1 VTSPVEPDLLC
12 TRFRGNCGFV
22 ADTADPLTSGEELSV
37 GDYLRQWLVHVA
49 GRVRP
54 KTLDGYRGLIR
65 LYASPGLGN
74 MRLLELKPLD
84 VQRLYSELLGRG
96 LSAGTV
102 VNLHLVLIQ
111 ALGQAERW
119 GFIPRNPVASAQ
131 PPRPRRPEPTIVD
144 PEIAER
150 LLVTSADTR
159 FHLPVAIAISTGM
172 RRGEILALRWADLDA
187 DLSVAR
193 VRRTLQ
199 TAGGTLQ
206 FVEPKTRR
214 SRRAVE
220 LPAFV
225 RPVLEQERADQLARK
240 TSDPS
245 WNNLDLVI
253 TRRDGTPVN
262 PDTLSSGWYRFCRK
276 QGLPHVR
283 FHDLRHAHATLMLL
297 QGVHPKIVSERLG
310 HASIG
315 ITLDTYSHVL
325 PSMQSEAVRAFDAL
339 FPAKEESGSGAEERG
354 DRLRRRPSS
363 SRLQARAENPST

>member
-1 VTSPVEPDLLC
+1 VRPS
-12 TRFRGNCGFV
+12 GNS
-22 ADTADPLTSGEELSV
+22 LTWEEGLSV
-37 GDYLRQWLVHVA
+37 GDYLTHWLAHAA

-54 KTLDGYRGLIR
+54 KTLDGYQGLIR
-65 LYASPGLGN
+65 LYASPGLGDL
-74 MRLLELKPLD
+74 RLVELKPLD
-84 VQRLYSELLGRG
+84 VQGLYGELLGRG

-102 VNLHLVLIQ
+102 VNLHLVLTQ

-119 GFIPRNPVASAQ
+119 GLIVRNPVASAQ

-144 PEIAER
+144 AEIAER
-150 LLVTSADTR
+150 LLSASADTR
-159 FHLPVAIAISTGM
+159 FHVPVAVAISTGM
-172 RRGEILALRWADLDA
+172 RRGEILALRWLDLDA

-199 TAGGTLQ
+199 TAGGALQ

-240 TSDPS
+240 ASEPS
-245 WNNLDLVI
+245 WNELDLVI
-253 TRRDGTPVN
+253 TRDDGTPVN

-297 QGVHPKIVSERLG
+297 QGVHPKIVSERPG
-310 HASIG
+310 HASVG

-339 FPAKEESGSGAEERG
+339 FPSGDGSGSGAEERG
-354 DRLRRRPSS
+354 DSAP
-363 SRLQARAENPST
+363 E

>member
-1 VTSPVEPDLLC
+1 VAVTLDS
-12 TRFRGNCGFV
+12 
-22 ADTADPLTSGEELSV
+22 LTSGEELSV
-37 GDYLRQWLVHVA
+37 GDYLQQWLAHVA

-65 LYASPGLGN
+65 LYASPGLGSL
-74 MRLLELKPLD
+74 RLVELEPLE
-84 VQRLYSELLGRG
+84 VQGLYSELLGRG

-102 VNLHLVLIQ
+102 VNLHLVLTQ

-119 GFIPRNPVASAQ
+119 GLITRNPVASAQ

-150 LLVTSADTR
+150 LLASSADTR
-159 FHLPVAIAISTGM
+159 FHLPVAVAISTGM
-172 RRGEILALRWADLDA
+172 RRGEILALRWSDLDA
-187 DLSVAR
+187 DLTVAR
-193 VRRTLQ
+193 VCRTLQ
-199 TAGGTLQ
+199 TAGGKLQ

-225 RPVLEQERADQLARK
+225 RPYLERHRADLLVRK
-240 TSDPS
+240 ASHPS
-245 WNNLDLVI
+245 WTDHGLVI
-253 TRRDGTPVN
+253 TRRDGRPVN
-262 PDTLSSGWYRFCRK
+262 PDTLSSGWYRFCRRR
-276 QGLPHVR
+276 GLPHVR

-325 PSMQSEAVRAFDAL
+325 PSMQSEAVRAFDQL
-339 FPAKEESGSGAEERG
+339 FTAARDSDSAPMGEPAAAGLGSADAGV
-354 DRLRRRPSS
+354 
-363 SRLQARAENPST
+363 